1 MKAKQIIILVW
12 YEQGMHIQ
20 NWMKIIQWWLS
31 ESKFIRIVN
40 YIFSWQSYI
49 KDEMKS
55 SNTKLVITQKSLVF
69 SIPII

>member
-12 YEQGMHIQ
+12 YEWGKHIQ
-20 NWMKIIQWWLS
+20 NWIKKPYNEKLS
-31 ESKFIRIVN
+31 EWKFVRLMN

-55 SNTKLVITQKSLVF
+55 CNTKLVIT
-69 SIPII
+69 